1 VEKKISEK
9 VIRCAFDVSNT
20 LGAGFL
26 EKVYENAL
34 AISMEDAG
42 LRVERQ
48 KAFSVC
54 FKGREVGTYVADL
67 VVNERLL
74 VELKALSALAKDHEA
89 QLMNYLKA
97 SGLGVGL
104 LINFGTPRIG
114 IKRIVWQHD
123 DKQSI

>member
-1 VEKKISEK
+1 MEQKISEQ

-26 EKVYENAL
+26 ERVYENAL
-34 AISMEDAG
+34 AISMDAG
-42 LRVERQ
+42 LQVERQ
-48 KAFSVC
+48 KAYSVC
-54 FKGREVGTYVADL
+54 FKGRKVGTYVADL
-67 VVNERLL
+67 VVNGSLL

>member
-1 VEKKISEK
+1 MEKKISGK
-9 VIRCAFDVSNT
+9 VISCAFDVSNT

-48 KAFSVC
+48 KAFDVL
-54 FKGREVGTYVADL
+54 FKGRIVGAYVADL
-67 VVNERLL
+67 VVNGSLL
-74 VELKALSALAKDHEA
+74 VEVKALSALASDHEA

-114 IKRIVWQHD
+114 IKRIVWHHD

>member
-1 VEKKISEK
+1 MEKKISEK